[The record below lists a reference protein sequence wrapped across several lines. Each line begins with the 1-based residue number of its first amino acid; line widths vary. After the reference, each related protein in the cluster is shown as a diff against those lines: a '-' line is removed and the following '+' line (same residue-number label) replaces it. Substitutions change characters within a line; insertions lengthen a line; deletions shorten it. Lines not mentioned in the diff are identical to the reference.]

1 MPSMSAEASPTAACP
16 DSRAFRTTCWT
27 QVLAARGRHAE
38 ARVALGELCEAYYE
52 PLVVYLGHREPGL
65 PAREVAHEFFA
76 ELLAGDPFAR
86 LDRDGGRFRSYLLG
100 ALKHFLSHRR
110 AAGLRLKRGAGAVHL
125 PLSVPTDTSPGIEP
139 PDPVLPAPDAAYDR
153 AWALTLLARA
163 LASLRAEFAADDRV
177 AEFDRLKP
185 WLTGEATHGEQA
197 EAARSLGRDPEAL
210 KASVHRLRRRFRRA
224 VRAEVSATL
233 REDADVEAELRALLQ
248 ALGR

>member
-1 MPSMSAEASPTAACP
+1 MPSMSAEASTADASP
-16 DSRAFRTTCWT
+16 ASRSFRTTCWT

-38 ARVALGELCEAYYE
+38 ARVALGELCQAYYE
-52 PLVVYLGHREPGL
+52 PLVVYLARSEPAL

-76 ELLAGDPFAR
+76 ALLAGDPFAR

-110 AAGLRLKRGAGAVHL
+110 AANLRLKRGAGLVHL
-125 PLSVPTDTSPGIEP
+125 PLSTPTDTSPGI
-139 PDPVLPAPDAAYDR
+139 DPADLALPAPDAAYDR

-163 LASLRAEFAADDRV
+163 LASLRAEFAAEGRA

-185 WLTGEATHGEQA
+185 WLTGEAAHGEQA
-197 EAARSLGRDPEAL
+197 GTARALGCDPEAL
-210 KASVHRLRRRFRRA
+210 KASVHRLRQRFRRL

-233 REDADVEAELRALLQ
+233 RENADVEAELRALHQ